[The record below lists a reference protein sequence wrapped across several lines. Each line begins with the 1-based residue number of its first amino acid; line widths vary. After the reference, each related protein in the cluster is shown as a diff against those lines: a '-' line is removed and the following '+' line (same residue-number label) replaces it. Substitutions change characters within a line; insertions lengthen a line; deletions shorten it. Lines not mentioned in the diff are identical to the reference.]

1 MSKGIIAQLINAY
14 KLTQELQRK
23 EDAIFKEFQN
33 KVRNKEEMKNTRYPK
48 VILKAFGKKRQNNI
62 MDFGDDYLQ
71 VQLDKKKKMKIE
83 IKKEGNMGR
92 E

>member
-1 MSKGIIAQLINAY
+1 
-14 KLTQELQRK
+14 
-23 EDAIFKEFQN
+23 
-33 KVRNKEEMKNTRYPK
+33 MKNTRYPK

-83 IKKEGNMGR
+83 IKKKEIWEENNNKMNR
-92 E
+92 SDDKYEKL